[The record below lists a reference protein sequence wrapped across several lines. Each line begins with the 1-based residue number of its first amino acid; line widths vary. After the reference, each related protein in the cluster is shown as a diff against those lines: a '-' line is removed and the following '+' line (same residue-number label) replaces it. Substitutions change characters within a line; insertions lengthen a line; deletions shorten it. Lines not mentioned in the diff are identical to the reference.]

1 MTRLPFPPLEVART
15 LVAPGVWR
23 VKFAD
28 GTTGY
33 LVDGTAAWWKMTG
46 RERK

>member
-1 MTRLPFPPLEVART
+1 MTRIPFPTLEVDRT
-15 LVAPGVWR
+15 QVAPGVWR

-33 LVDGTAAWWKMTG
+33 LVDGTAALWKLTG
-46 RERK
+46 KERK